1 MSSPSSTLKKVKRSP
16 LPGACRV
23 PFRKTEAAVPPAN
36 TSPPPS
42 DSDLLASMA
51 ARLAQAEAQLVTT
64 RQEVREKEG
73 RIRELERRLSAPTP
87 PLPHSHGTPHDNHDD
102 LLRKKCD
109 ILQKQIQEM
118 EEFLNDYGMIWMGS
132 EGVRGHKE
140 GVWLPDSS
148 LPRNMFAVDFDLIV
162 RNVESLNALAGEGS
176 TAISTTPRGATLR
189 RTESVPLTLYANGLV
204 MFQGPF
210 RPFSD
215 PHTQQCV
222 QDLMDGYFPSEL
234 QSQFPDGVPFKLT
247 DQRHMT
253 YEPPNSWGAGV
264 HGSGQKL
271 GGQAR
276 PSKLSSPHTTS
287 KLPEWVVPL

>member
-1 MSSPSSTLKKVKRSP
+1 M
-16 LPGACRV
+16 

-118 EEFLNDYGMIWMGS
+118 EVTLQ
-132 EGVRGHKE
+132 
-140 GVWLPDSS
+140 
-148 LPRNMFAVDFDLIV
+148 FA
-162 RNVESLNALAGEGS
+162 
-176 TAISTTPRGATLR
+176 
-189 RTESVPLTLYANGLV
+189 
-204 MFQGPF
+204 
-210 RPFSD
+210 
-215 PHTQQCV
+215 
-222 QDLMDGYFPSEL
+222 
-234 QSQFPDGVPFKLT
+234 
-247 DQRHMT
+247 
-253 YEPPNSWGAGV
+253 PNF
-264 HGSGQKL
+264 
-271 GGQAR
+271 
-276 PSKLSSPHTTS
+276 LSSPSQYYFSFTFTIAGLS
-287 KLPEWVVPL
+287 LRYIIYTPQLMLFFLSDIIAGISQ